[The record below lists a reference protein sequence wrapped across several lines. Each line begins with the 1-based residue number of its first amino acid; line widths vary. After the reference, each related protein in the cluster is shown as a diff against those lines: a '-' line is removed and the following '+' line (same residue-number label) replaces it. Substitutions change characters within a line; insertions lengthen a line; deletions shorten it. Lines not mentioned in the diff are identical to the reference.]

1 MVERIRRLSP
11 RSSGWATADA
21 ALEGLEAAWG
31 DDGIRFFLTSQYI
44 VSLLRVYR
52 QPPGQIPA
60 LPERARLCSNA
71 KLFIR
76 KRPCL
81 GYAFGKIA
89 VFTTVSEYLS
99 GPLRSPRNVVV
110 AVAAASAIGGVA
122 WYMLRRP
129 RPSAEELE
137 RARRDQLASSGRIT
151 DGSITDAPFAEQGS
165 TAVQESAVQEG
176 SASPTARGDSA
187 APPRQVIVYN
197 YRIAGVT
204 YEAAQDVTA
213 LSDLVRDVRTDL
225 PVQVRYEPHNP
236 ANSIIVAE
244 TWSGLRLS
252 HPHPPADHTSQR

>member
-1 MVERIRRLSP
+1 
-11 RSSGWATADA
+11 
-21 ALEGLEAAWG
+21 
-31 DDGIRFFLTSQYI
+31 
-44 VSLLRVYR
+44 
-52 QPPGQIPA
+52 
-60 LPERARLCSNA
+60 
-71 KLFIR
+71 
-76 KRPCL
+76 
-81 GYAFGKIA
+81 

-165 TAVQESAVQEG
+165 PAEQESAVQESSIPQQS
-176 SASPTARGDSA
+176 SASPAAGGDSA

-236 ANSIIVAE
+236 ANSIVVAE

-252 HPHPPADHTSQR
+252 HPHPPADHTGQR